1 MLECPLFAGVDA
13 GDRAAIRALLHRRS
27 FRAGEVLVDIGAP
40 AGEVFFIARG
50 TVSVFVPVA
59 GGGRRRLGAFS
70 AGMAFGE
77 MAMLDRAPRSAQ
89 VIADTDVDCDLLR
102 IEDFERLG
110 STHPQAKIT
119 LLHNLALSLSARL
132 RKANREIRA
141 LDC

>member
-1 MLECPLFAGVDA
+1 
-13 GDRAAIRALLHRRS
+13 
-27 FRAGEVLVDIGAP
+27 
-40 AGEVFFIARG
+40 
-50 TVSVFVPVA
+50 
-59 GGGRRRLGAFS
+59 
-70 AGMAFGE
+70 MAFGE

-110 STHPQAKIT
+110 STHPQAKIK
-119 LLHNLALSLSARL
+119 LLHNLALALSARL